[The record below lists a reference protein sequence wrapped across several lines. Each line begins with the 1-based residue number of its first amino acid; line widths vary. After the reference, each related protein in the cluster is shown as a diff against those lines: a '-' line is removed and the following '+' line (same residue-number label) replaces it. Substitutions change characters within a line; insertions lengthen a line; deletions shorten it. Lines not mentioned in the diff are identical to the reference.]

1 MLSEPFYHC
10 SGDHMQ
16 RQVVGAAGFGVR
28 AAHAESPEGLDAD
41 EGACD
46 AAVEVDVAGLELPAC
61 ALEVVAVLGVD
72 PAREAVG
79 AVVGNA
85 EGLVEV
91 AGLYDGEDG
100 AEDLLARN
108 PGLSLYLEDGRADEV
123 AVVGISRVF
132 AEHAIAFLLS
142 HVHVTRHLLE
152 LRLAYDGSK
161 VHVGALRAT
170 DFESFG
176 LLDDLIQN
184 LLVDVGMQ
192 DGAARGAAL
201 LSRVAVSALDDV
213 RGGGV
218 EIRRVIYYHRVLAAH
233 LGYYPLDPALVLY
246 LSGRQLVD
254 AEPRLHR
261 AGKGDKARPCIL
273 YQIVPNLRAVA
284 RQEVQ
289 DAFGQTRLLEYFGHH
304 GADDASEL
312 RGLHDDG
319 VPRDDGSARHPRED
333 GGREVPGSDD
343 DPDAHRLVGVA
354 ALLAGDGVDLDPVL
368 EPQHLASVI
377 LEEIYGL
384 RHLRV
389 GLEPGLAAFVG
400 FPGEQLELAPLHYR
414 RCPEQYARPCLR
426 RGAAPGLESGGRSL
440 QGHIRLAL
448 GCAGRAAHHLR
459 GIGRIHRHYLVV
471 RLDAPAAD
479 DRGVAPA
486 QPGANV
492 FQGGPHSFDVLLLG
506 PVEVLFVLVRYQSHV
521 RLLSLHPSGYAP
533 HHVSGDVAGDLGVLL
548 EAPGRVLVPVLP
560 EGHVNPELV
569 PGPDQYA
576 P

>member
-10 SGDHMQ
+10 SGEHMQ

-46 AAVEVDVAGLELPAC
+46 AAVEVDVASLELPAC
-61 ALEVVAVLGVD
+61 TLEVVAVLGVD

-192 DGAARGAAL
+192 DSAARGAAL
-201 LSRVAVSALDDV
+201 MSRVAVSALDDV

-233 LGYYPLDPALVLY
+233 LGYDPLDPALVLY

-254 AEPRLHR
+254 AESRLHR

-289 DAFGQTRLLEYFGHH
+289 DAFGQTRLLEDFGHH
-304 GADDASEL
+304 GADDAREL
-312 RGLHDDG
+312 RGFHDDG
-319 VPRDDGSARHPRED
+319 VSRNDGSARHPRKN
-333 GGREVPGSDD
+333 GGREVPGSDN
-343 DPDAHRLVGVA
+343 DPDTHRLVSVA
-354 ALLAGDGVDLDPVL
+354 ALLAGDGVDLHPVL
-368 EPQHLASVI
+368 EPEHLPGVV
-377 LEEIYGL
+377 LQEVYRLCDLG
-384 RHLRV
+384 V
-389 GLEPGLAAFVG
+389 GLGPGLAAFVG
-400 FPGEQLELAPLHYR
+400 LPGQKLEPPALHDR
-414 RCPEQYARPCLR
+414 RCPEKYARPRLG
-426 RGAAPGLESGGRSL
+426 RGAAPRLESGGRCL
-440 QGHIRLAL
+440 QGHIRLTL
-448 GCAGRAAHHLR
+448 GCAGGAADDLR
-459 GIGRIHRHYLVV
+459 GIGWIYRHYLAV
-471 RLDAPAAD
+471 RLHALAAD

-486 QPGANV
+486 QPGAHV
-492 FQGGPHSFDVLLLG
+492 FQGGLHSLDVLLVR

-521 RLLSLHPSGYAP
+521 RLLSLHPGGYAP
-533 HHVSGDVAGDLGVLL
+533 DHVPRDVAGDLGVLL
-548 EAPGRVLVPVLP
+548 EASGRVLVPVLP
-560 EGHVNPELV
+560 ERHVDPELV
-569 PGPDQYA
+569 PGLDQYA

>member
-10 SGDHMQ
+10 SGEHMQ

-184 LLVDVGMQ
+184 LVVDVGVQ
-192 DGAARGAAL
+192 DGAACSAAL

-213 RGGGV
+213 RGGRV

-233 LGYYPLDPALVLY
+233 LGYDPLDPALVLY
-246 LSGRQLVD
+246 LSGRQLID
-254 AEPRLHR
+254 AEARLHR
-261 AGKGDKARPCIL
+261 AGKGDKTRPCIF
-273 YQIVPNLRAVA
+273 YQVVPNLRAVA
-284 RQEVQ
+284 WQEVQ
-289 DAFGQTRLLEYFGHH
+289 DAFWQTRLLEYFGNH
-304 GADDASEL
+304 GADDAREL
-312 RGLHDDG
+312 GGLHDDG
-319 VPRDDGSARHPRED
+319 IPRNDSSARHPRED
-333 GGREVPGSDD
+333 GGREVPGNDND
-343 DPDAHRLVGVA
+343 TDTHRLVGVT

-384 RHLRV
+384 SHLRV
-389 GLEPGLAAFVG
+389 GLEPGLAALVG
-400 FPGEQLELAPLHYR
+400 LPGEQFELAPLHDR
-414 RCPEQYARPCLR
+414 RRPKQYARPCLR
-426 RGAAPGLESGGRSL
+426 RRTAPGLEGSGGRIE
-440 QGHIRLAL
+440 GHVCLAL
-448 GCAGRAAHHLR
+448 GCAGGAPDDLR
-459 GIGRIHRHYLVV
+459 RVSRVDRDDLAVGLHAL
-471 RLDAPAAD
+471 AAD
-479 DRGVAPA
+479 YRGVAPTE
-486 QPGANV
+486 PGAHV
-492 FQGGPHSFDVLLLG
+492 FQGGLHGRDVLLVR
-506 PVEVLFVLVRYQSHV
+506 PVEIHFVLVRYQSHA
-521 RLLSLHPSGYAP
+521 LGSYLFILALMLPITSLAT
-533 HHVSGDVAGDLGVLL
+533 
-548 EAPGRVLVPVLP
+548 
-560 EGHVNPELV
+560 
-569 PGPDQYA
+569 
-576 P
+576 